1 MPVRVTIHQ
10 PEHLPWLGFLA
21 KAASAD
27 CFILL
32 DTVPY
37 RHHYFQNRNRV
48 LANGAPVWLTVP
60 VKHRGHLQTAIAEME
75 IDNSRPWKRKYIGR
89 LEDAYRR
96 APQGDEVIPP
106 LRRLIERAESRLL
119 DLNLAIMGWLFGIF
133 AITTRTILASELP
146 RRGTRSELLASLADA
161 VGASTYLSGPSG
173 REYLDRSAFVGS
185 GIAVEFYDFAHP
197 SYPQGPTREF
207 VPNLSA
213 IDLIAH
219 RGTEGSREVL
229 ASAVSASSLSR
240 E

>member
-1 MPVRVTIHQ
+1 VRVTIHQ

-21 KAASAD
+21 KAASAER
-27 CFILL
+27 FILL

-48 LANGAPVWLTVP
+48 LADGAPVWLTVP
-60 VKHRGHLQTAIAEME
+60 VKHRGHLQTAISEVE
-75 IDNSRPWKRKYIGR
+75 IDNSRPWKRKYVGR

-96 APQGDEVIPP
+96 SPHADAVIPP
-106 LRRLIERAESRLL
+106 LGRLIERAESRLL
-119 DLNLAIMGWLFGIF
+119 DLNLAIIRWLFDTL
-133 AITTRTILASELP
+133 AVTTATNLASELP
-146 RRGTRSELLASLADA
+146 REGSRSELLASLSRT

-173 REYLDRSAFVGS
+173 RDYLDRSPFRMS

-197 SYPQGPTREF
+197 SYTQGSSNDF
-207 VPNLSA
+207 VANLSA

-229 ASAVSASSLSR
+229 AAAMSASSLST